1 MEARWSAMV
10 GWERLWGGS
19 EHLRK
24 AVDKAAGERKQNAV
38 LAAAMRAAA
47 FILLPPHIHPTL
59 IEVFAWCLRACLPW
73 GRGGACNRHTDAS

>member
-24 AVDKAAGERKQNAV
+24 AVDKAAGERKQNIVVVVVVVDATLPRSAGAYGPPE
-38 LAAAMRAAA
+38 LAAAAG
-47 FILLPPHIHPTL
+47 L
-59 IEVFAWCLRACLPW
+59 V
-73 GRGGACNRHTDAS
+73 